1 VQLDLTMNLA
11 VGGLSTVKN
20 SPAIPNLSP
29 HSKKLVE

>member
-1 VQLDLTMNLA
+1 MNLA

-29 HSKKLVE
+29 HRRLNPKKLVG